1 MLTLPNDDEHTLTP
15 LLHPIAHILTPFA
28 QKFSIPRQGL
38 SLSCAKGEL
47 VFSEHINTEQALDG
61 ISDFSHLWL
70 LFLFHENAEKGYKS
84 KVRPPRLG
92 GNKKV
97 GVFATRSSFRP
108 NNIGM
113 SVVKNLGVSN
123 NRLYVQGVDLLTNT
137 PIIDIKPYLPYAD
150 SLPHAQAGFA
160 QEKPIARLTLTYSE
174 IAQAKLPEY
183 QTRHEDIVALI
194 DNILT
199 QDPRPSYKQ
208 NKIDDRIYVIHL
220 YDIEISWTI
229 THNTVNVL
237 DIYPAKQ

>member
-1 MLTLPNDDEHTLTP
+1 MSISIE
-15 LLHPIAHILTPFA
+15 PIAHILTPFE

-47 VFSEHINTEQALDG
+47 VFSEHINPEQALDG

-70 LFLFHENAEKGYKS
+70 LFLFHENMEKGYKS

-113 SVVKNLGVSN
+113 SVVKNLGVRN
-123 NRLYVQGVDLLTNT
+123 NRLYVEGVDLLTNT

-150 SLPHAQAGFA
+150 SLSQAQAGFA
-160 QEKPIARLTLTYSE
+160 QNKPTASLVVRYTNN
-174 IAQAKLPEY
+174 AQAKLPEY
-183 QTRHEDIVALI
+183 QSRHSEIVALI

-208 NKIDDRIYVIHL
+208 NKVDEKIYIIHL
-220 YDIEISWTI
+220 YDIEISWTV
-229 THNTVNVL
+229 THSIVEVL
-237 DIYPAKQ
+237 DIYPAKR